1 MIRKD
6 SRQKDLDRL
15 GQTVVRASALSD
27 EDAAEMAVSPFLFTR
42 VRAQIASAGDAQL
55 TGGIWTNFSLIA
67 RKAIPAMSLAA
78 AVSLGLFLY
87 TRNNS
92 TKPTFSVD
100 AYLGTSEPGIERLVF
115 SERQPVTVDEVLAT
129 IVTRDEREPAR

>member
-1 MIRKD
+1 MIRKN

-15 GQTVVRASALSD
+15 GQTVVRASVVSD
-27 EDAAEMAVSPFLFTR
+27 DDAAEMAGSPFLFTR

-55 TGGIWTNFSLIA
+55 IGGIWNNFSLIA

-100 AYLGTSEPGIERLVF
+100 AYLGTSQPGIERLVF
-115 SERQPVTVDEVLAT
+115 SERQPVTADEVLAT
-129 IVTRDEREPAR
+129 IVTRDEREPAK